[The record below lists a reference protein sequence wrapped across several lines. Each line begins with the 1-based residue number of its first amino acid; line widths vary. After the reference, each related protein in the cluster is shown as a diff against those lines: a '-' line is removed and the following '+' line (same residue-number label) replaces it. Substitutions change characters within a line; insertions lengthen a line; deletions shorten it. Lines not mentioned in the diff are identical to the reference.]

1 MATRQVYRAKSRKTS
16 QSKGP
21 RAEWEEVSADEVKE
35 QVEALVRGG
44 ERALREKLPVK
55 KGSHGQACDQK

>member
-1 MATRQVYRAKSRKTS
+1 MATRQVYRAKFRKTS

-21 RAEWEEVSADEVKE
+21 RAEWEEVLADEVKE
-35 QVEALVRGG
+35 QGEASVQGG
-44 ERALREKLPVK
+44 ERALREKLPVT